1 MQSKKDVWLYSWD
14 DECFSDDEYE
24 SREEAIEAAKEELLK
39 FREFGEGIYD
49 KEFGELVY
57 VGKRED
63 VSLPG
68 IDVEDTLERVQELI
82 DDEFEDYSED
92 WITRIK
98 DEDRKILDDRL
109 NKVFE
114 NWINE
119 FGYKPTWF
127 KVVDVEKIKL
137 NEVANEN

>member
-1 MQSKKDVWLYSWD
+1 MKDVWLYSWD
-14 DECFSDDEYE
+14 DEYFSDDEYE
-24 SREEAIEAAKEELLK
+24 SKEEAIEAAKEELLK
-39 FREFGEGIYD
+39 FREFGEYIYD

-57 VGKRED
+57 VGKKED

-119 FGYKPTWF
+119 FGYKSTWF
-127 KVVDVEKIKL
+127 KVVDVEEIEL
-137 NEVANEN
+137 NEVANED

>member
-1 MQSKKDVWLYSWD
+1 MQKDVWLYSWD
-14 DECFSDDEYE
+14 DEYFASDEYE
-24 SREEAIEAAKEELLK
+24 SKEEAIEAAKKELKMFGYLEEN
-39 FREFGEGIYD
+39 
-49 KEFGELVY
+49 VY
-57 VGKRED
+57 VGKKED

-68 IDVEDTLERVQELI
+68 IDIEVTLECVQELI
-82 DDEFEDYSED
+82 DNEFYEYGED

-119 FGYKPTWF
+119 FGYKPYWF
-127 KVVDVEKIKL
+127 KFTHTEEIELKDAI
-137 NEVANEN
+137 NEN

>member
-1 MQSKKDVWLYSWD
+1 MKDVWLYSWD
-14 DECFSDDEYE
+14 DEYFASDEFE
-24 SREEAIEAAKEELLK
+24 SKEEAIEAAKKELKMFGHLEEN
-39 FREFGEGIYD
+39 
-49 KEFGELVY
+49 VY
-57 VGKRED
+57 IGKRED

-68 IDVEDTLERVQELI
+68 VDTEDVLERVQELI
-82 DDEFEDYSED
+82 DNEFDEYGED

-127 KVVDVEKIKL
+127 KVVDVEEIEL
-137 NEVANEN
+137 NEVANED

>member
-1 MQSKKDVWLYSWD
+1 MKDVWLYSWD
-14 DECFSDDEYE
+14 DEYFSDDEYE
-24 SREEAIEAAKEELLK
+24 SKEEAIEAAKEELLK
-39 FREFGEGIYD
+39 FREFGECIYD

-57 VGKRED
+57 VGKKED

-119 FGYKPTWF
+119 FGYKSTWF
-127 KVVDVEKIKL
+127 KVVDVEEIEL
-137 NEVANEN
+137 NEVANED